1 MRFSEH
7 WLRTLV
13 DPPIDSTELAHRLTM
28 AGLEVEERTT
38 AAPAFSGVV
47 VARVL
52 EVGRHPNAD
61 RLTVCSVDAG
71 KDKPLTIVCG
81 APNVIAGMTA
91 PCALVGAELPGGLTI
106 KPLAMRGVAS
116 EGMLCSAK
124 ELGLSEDASG
134 LLALDAALAPGSDL
148 RTALDLDDA
157 LLTLKLTPNR
167 ADCLS
172 VLGVAREVAA
182 ITGAELTPPPLSAA
196 PVSTKRTRSVRV
208 EDAAACPRFC
218 GRLIEGI
225 DPRAPTP
232 EWMKRRLERSGIR
245 SISAVVDIT
254 NYVMLELGQP
264 LHAYDNALLEGD
276 IVVRFPRRGEK
287 LTLLNGETIALDP
300 DLLLV
305 ADEKKPLGLAGIMG
319 GEHSGIGEGTTT
331 VFLEGAFWNP
341 AVIQGKA
348 RRLGFVTDAG
358 FRFERGVDFA
368 NAPAAVERA
377 TVLMLELCG
386 GRAGPLLDVRGELP
400 ARDPVRVRGTRI
412 ARLLGIDVPSDTVA
426 EIFSR
431 LGLKPKRSGADFT
444 CTPPSYRFDL
454 AIEEDFVEEVA
465 RLYGYERIPA
475 APAAQAQS
483 FLPEPEALRST
494 SELCQQLVGRG
505 YQEAIT
511 YSFVSSAWEAALA
524 VDPNPIKVLN
534 PIASNLDVM
543 RSTLLG
549 GLLDTLRTNVNRK
562 LERVRV
568 FEAGRCFF
576 RAHNG
581 YEQPRR
587 IAALAY
593 GPALPEQWG
602 EGKRPVDFFD
612 VKGDIEALAWPLRVD
627 TEMST
632 DAPAHPALHPGR
644 SARVLVAGKPA
655 GWLGE
660 LHPRLLRAFDLPAAP
675 VVFEL
680 NEEPLRVRPL
690 PAASEVSK
698 LPVVRRDL
706 AVVIDQKIPAHTVI
720 DALVTAKA
728 PYVDE
733 IALFDVYRGPGVD
746 RDKKSLAI
754 LVLMQDTARTLT
766 DADIDGAVGQL
777 LRVVEDRFGGS
788 LRK

>member
-13 DPPIDSTELAHRLTM
+13 DPPIDSAELAHRLTM
-28 AGLEVEERTT
+28 AGLEVEERTS

-52 EVGRHPNAD
+52 KVDRHPDAD

-71 KDKPLTIVCG
+71 KDKPLIIVCG
-81 APNVIAGMTA
+81 APNVIAGMTT

-134 LLALDAALAPGSDL
+134 LLALDAALAPGADF
-148 RTALDLDDA
+148 RAALDLDDA

-182 ITGAELTPPPLSAA
+182 ITSAKLSPPPLSAA
-196 PVSTKRTRSVRV
+196 PVSTKRTRGVRV
-208 EDAAACPRFC
+208 EDAGACPRFC

-232 EWMKRRLERSGIR
+232 EWMRRRLERSGIR
-245 SISAVVDIT
+245 SISAVVDVT

-264 LHAYDNALLEGD
+264 LHAYDDALLEGD

-287 LTLLNGETIALDP
+287 LTLLNGETIALDS

-400 ARDPVRVRGTRI
+400 PRDPVRVRGARI
-412 ARLLGIDVPSDTVA
+412 ARLLGIEVPSDTVA

-475 APAAQAQS
+475 APAVQAQS

-494 SELCQQLVGRG
+494 AELCQRLVGRG

-511 YSFVSSAWEAALA
+511 YSFVSSVWEAALA
-524 VDPNPIKVLN
+524 VDPSPIKVLN

-543 RSTLLG
+543 RTTLLG

-587 IAALAY
+587 LAALAY

-602 EGKRPVDFFD
+602 EDRRPVDFFD
-612 VKGDIEALAWPLRVD
+612 VKGDIEALAWPLRVT
-627 TEMST
+627 TEAT
-632 DAPAHPALHPGR
+632 AHPALHPGR

-655 GWLGE
+655 GWVGE

-680 NEEPLRVRPL
+680 DEAPLRVRPL

-706 AVVIDQKIPAHTVI
+706 AVVIDQKVPAQAVI
-720 DALVTAKA
+720 DALVAAKA

-733 IALFDVYRGPGVD
+733 IALFDVYRGPAVD